1 MEPLQS
7 LPGFWTKYNIMGQ
20 TYDLK
25 LMTQYRLNI
34 MAVSDP
40 GFIDIGKGFV
50 TVSQQNI

>member
-1 MEPLQS
+1 MS
-7 LPGFWTKYNIMGQ
+7 YKTAGQ
-20 TYDLK
+20 K